1 MTTSSLEIMFD
12 FIFIEIILKVS
23 ILKGH
28 QVRLDPINIQ
38 MFSQPV
44 NYAPNVDDRKSCSI
58 FVLFLNKG
66 QVAWENHKQETITVS
81 MTA

>member
-1 MTTSSLEIMFD
+1 MNDVFKMTISSLEIMFD

-38 MFSQPV
+38 MFSQ
-44 NYAPNVDDRKSCSI
+44 SI
-58 FVLFLNKG
+58 V
-66 QVAWENHKQETITVS
+66 
-81 MTA
+81 M